1 MFNEE
6 NPKRLAQIALVALL
20 IIGCVAVLLPMIG
33 AILFAFVL
41 WICTWGLYSER
52 LLPRVG
58 GRNSLAASLMTL
70 LLILIMLLPMTF
82 LVGSLVSN
90 ANTLIDEVRP
100 RIEQG
105 LPAEPPKYLG
115 EVPLVGSDLTASY
128 QRIAS
133 NRAELNSLLK
143 QLVDPARRLALATG
157 KVAAHGL
164 LQLAL
169 VIFVIFFLYRDGEK
183 IAHAL
188 YVGARKLGG
197 NLGEEIVERAR
208 GTVIGVMLGLVGTA
222 AAQGAVATLGLL
234 VAGVPSAVLLGFATF
249 FLSMIPVGP
258 PLIWGSAAA
267 WLYSQGQT
275 GWAIFL
281 VLYGLFVISSID
293 NFLKPILMARGAG
306 ISILLIALGV
316 IGGVLVFGFIGIF
329 LGPVLLAL
337 GHMLLGR
344 WTREEE
350 QPT

>member
-1 MFNEE
+1 MFTEE

-41 WICTWGLYSER
+41 WICTWRLYSEK
-52 LLPRVG
+52 LLPSIG
-58 GRNSLAASLMTL
+58 GRHTLGASLMTL
-70 LLILIMLLPMTF
+70 LLVLIMLLPMIF
-82 LVGSLVSN
+82 LVGSLVN
-90 ANTLIDEVRP
+90 GAEALIEEVRP
-100 RIEQG
+100 RFEQG

-115 EVPLVGSDLTASY
+115 DLPLVGSELKANY
-128 QRIAS
+128 HRIAS
-133 NRAELNSLLK
+133 NRAELNAMLK
-143 QLVDPARRLALATG
+143 QLIDPARRLALATG
-157 KVAAHGL
+157 KVAGNGL

-169 VIFVIFFLYRDGEK
+169 VIFVIFFLYRDGET

-197 NLGEEIVERAR
+197 DLGEEMIERAR
-208 GTVIGVMLGLVGTA
+208 GTVVGVMLGIVGTA
-222 AAQGAVATLGLL
+222 AAQGTVAMLGFLI
-234 VAGVPSAVLLGFATF
+234 AGVPSAMLLGFATF

-258 PLIWGSAAA
+258 PLIWGGAAA
-267 WLYSQGQT
+267 WLYNQGET

-281 VLYGLFVISSID
+281 VLYGIFVISSID

-350 QPT
+350 QPA